1 MSMKALQRREVLN
14 PQPRTINRL
23 TLANSTAPDS
33 PAVMLAIAAASAGA
47 AMPLV

>member
-1 MSMKALQRREVLN
+1 MKTNALQRREVLN

-33 PAVMLAIAAASAGA
+33 PFTPDAT
-47 AMPLV
+47 PFP